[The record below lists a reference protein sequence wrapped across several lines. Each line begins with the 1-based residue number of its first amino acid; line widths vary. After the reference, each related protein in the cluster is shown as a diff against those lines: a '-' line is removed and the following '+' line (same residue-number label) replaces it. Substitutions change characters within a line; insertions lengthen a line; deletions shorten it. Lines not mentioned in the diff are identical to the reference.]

1 MMSMMSMM
9 SMLKLIL
16 LSSSLLLLLSL
27 SSSSSSVLDELKSIQ
42 RVIDSEPDFCY
53 PAHSGSKA
61 AYLGRRYNQ
70 LLSSHNISSSSLQ
83 TLVYPFCLVT
93 TELGN
98 RLGNYFNEIACAEV
112 SGLHFVA
119 VQRHWDTISAIK
131 GLNMKLDTTNDN
143 NAHTNI
149 TADSNNGNNGNKH
162 RKANGVDLH
171 RLAFLNALPSV
182 LVHPNPSDEKTA
194 RAKIETECKCSRY
207 CWHDRDAPWVKKL
220 DSIRLYI
227 RRAVSAYLDTF
238 QADYG
243 TTVDPE
249 TDFTNAQSGTFLPL
263 IPDAAIQ
270 YRCGDNI
277 GFSYMYGVLPFTAF
291 PSRIPQN
298 GTKFIYV
305 LSDHPTRAK
314 HSPYSSRCQIIL
326 KSLFDYL
333 VVHYPRATIVVKRG
347 GDLFLDYARLTLA
360 NVTICSASSFCMWPA
375 LANTGQVH
383 FPLTVIAAG
392 ADSIELAPNL
402 TTNFQWIVE
411 PKIISDFR
419 KLRPWNKIID
429 ILEGKMEMV
438 E

>member
-1 MMSMMSMM
+1 M
-9 SMLKLIL
+9 
-16 LSSSLLLLLSL
+16 
-27 SSSSSSVLDELKSIQ
+27 
-42 RVIDSEPDFCY
+42 
-53 PAHSGSKA
+53 G
-61 AYLGRRYNQ
+61 
-70 LLSSHNISSSSLQ
+70 SSLQ

-98 RLGNYFNEIACAEV
+98 RLGNYFNEIACAEA
-112 SGLHFVA
+112 SGMHFVA
-119 VQRHWDTISAIK
+119 VQRHWDTLQAIK
-131 GLNMKLDTTNDN
+131 GLNMKIDVSNDN

-149 TADSNNGNNGNKH
+149 TTADSFHSNKQ
-162 RKANGVDLH
+162 KKGKGGVDGIDSH

-182 LVHPNPSDEKTA
+182 FVHPNPVDEKTA
-194 RAKIETECKCSRY
+194 RSKIENECKCTRY
-207 CWHDRDAPWVKKL
+207 CWHDKDAPWIKKL
-220 DSIRLYI
+220 PSIRSYI
-227 RRAVSAYLDTF
+227 RAAVTAYLDTF
-238 QADYG
+238 EPDFG
-243 TTVDPE
+243 TVVDPE
-249 TDFTNAQSGTFLPL
+249 TDFTNAASGTFLPV

-291 PSRIPQN
+291 PTRIDQN
-298 GTKFIYV
+298 GTRFIYV
-305 LSDHPTRAK
+305 LSDHPSRAK

-333 VVHYPRATIVVKRG
+333 VTHFPKATIVVKRG

-360 NVTICSASSFCMWPA
+360 NVTICSASSYCMWPA

-402 TTNFQWIVE
+402 TANFQWIVE
-411 PKIISDFR
+411 PNIISDFR

-429 ILEGKMEMV
+429 VLEGKMEMV
-438 E
+438 T